1 MAKALFRNMRSAGGG
16 LVAYETHLV
25 VEGWILINSCRES
38 GLAYRFINAV
48 STMLRRGNI
57 SLEKTMD

>member
-1 MAKALFRNMRSAGGG
+1 MRSAGGG

-48 STMLRRGNI
+48 STMLRRGII
-57 SLEKTMD
+57 SLEKTID